1 MEDQEEDWLVS
12 AADGNPMELV
22 PDDTAYPTLSLV
34 EGAYPVRL
42 GRKSTAQAPVDV
54 VLLNSRVSSRHCS
67 IWLEDGKVLLHDEDS
82 ENGTFRN
89 ATRLC
94 RGNTIELKL
103 GDTVGFPAVPRRVFF
118 LGEEDPPSSTSMP
131 VYTLQS
137 LPDAGSDAGEEVVV
151 VGERTREQRDA
162 EGRKRAIDL
171 DGETAITGPAAKKAR
186 TTASSKDKAPKDKVS
201 RLFNML
207 SMYVSDYAQLRGGD
221 FRPLLDQNGSERFD
235 EPLTED
241 ELDEVAYPFPF
252 IYFKEEGDGGVL
264 RGWSARFD
272 APNGKF
278 FTVKDLVT
286 AVARF
291 GRCQWGE
298 DGHVFFEGLR
308 RVNVQTYIAVYGS

>member
-1 MEDQEEDWLVS
+1 MSSEMIAIVGRLPQTVLT
-12 AADGNPMELV
+12 ANPKIAQVLGVFTKLSELV
-22 PDDTAYPTLSLV
+22 NGAPSYAKVDDAGVMLWWCAPEYWIIGSV
-34 EGAYPVRL
+34 ENKG
-42 GRKSTAQAPVDV
+42 GSKGKV
-54 VLLNSRVSSRHCS
+54 VLRSSTKRIEDAEGIWWAMSRVTWEKAPDLRLLRHTPPS
-67 IWLEDGKVLLHDEDS
+67 DED
-82 ENGTFRN
+82 
-89 ATRLC
+89 
-94 RGNTIELKL
+94 
-103 GDTVGFPAVPRRVFF
+103 
-118 LGEEDPPSSTSMP
+118 
-131 VYTLQS
+131 
-137 LPDAGSDAGEEVVV
+137 EVAV